1 MVRAQAYPVIT
12 IPPDYSSA
20 LAVKMMC
27 VKLFCLSA
35 VQVLALLFCPL
46 DDYLSPESIKVSFL
60 FAKLFSLQI
69 VILLYTQ

>member
-12 IPPDYSSA
+12 IPPDYSST
-20 LAVKMMC
+20 LAVKMMR
-27 VKLFCLSA
+27 VKISCPSA
-35 VQVLALLFCPL
+35 VQIFALLFCPL
-46 DDYLSPESIKVSFL
+46 DDYLSPEGIKVSFL